1 MTFFL
6 HVDESTCWTQNAQD
20 VRMRYFNPVFV
31 YISSKIVN
39 YVISSL
45 STKQTIILP
54 RSWQGEIGVN
64 SNQFPV
70 STANVILSMIR

>member
-1 MTFFL
+1 MSMNQL
-6 HVDESTCWTQNAQD
+6 VGQD
-20 VRMRYFNPVFV
+20 LRMRYFNPVFV

-45 STKQTIILP
+45 STKQSIILP
-54 RSWQGEIGVN
+54 RSWQGETGVN